1 MDWDLAIE
9 KEREKLKRIIAL
21 FYALAVLADRICSR
35 SRPLRCFVLWIMRP
49 AMEIALDCIADAG
62 PVPEALLQESID
74 SMAEARRYCR
84 CFRTAARSMKGL
96 LKALD
101 RCEAYEEAYSMGFN
115 RCPSI
120 FGPAPGR
127 HFTASDLLASLRNL
141 ASVTTGR
148 LRFTLASTLL
158 LPEPCD
164 TS

>member
-9 KEREKLKRIIAL
+9 KEREKLKRIVAL

-74 SMAEARRYCR
+74 SMAEARRYSR

-115 RCPSI
+115 ATRLFRSFVRPP
-120 FGPAPGR
+120 FHR
-127 HFTASDLLASLRNL
+127 QHLLASLNNL
-141 ASVTTGR
+141 ASAITGR

>member
-1 MDWDLAIE
+1 LQPLA
-9 KEREKLKRIIAL
+9 
-21 FYALAVLADRICSR
+21 S
-35 SRPLRCFVLWIMRP
+35 LRCFVLWIMRP

-74 SMAEARRYCR
+74 SMAEARRYSR
-84 CFRTAARSMKGL
+84 CFRAAARSMKGL

-115 RCPSI
+115 ATDYLGAS
-120 FGPAPGR
+120 FGR
-127 HFTASDLLASLRNL
+127 RFTASDLLASLNNL
-141 ASVTTGR
+141 ASAITGR
-148 LRFTLASTLL
+148 LRFTLASALL

>member
-9 KEREKLKRIIAL
+9 KEREKLKRIVAL

-35 SRPLRCFVLWIMRP
+35 SRALRCFVLWIMRP

-74 SMAEARRYCR
+74 SMAEARRYSR

-115 RCPSI
+115 NYSTDFGASFGAVLPAAI
-120 FGPAPGR
+120 FW
-127 HFTASDLLASLRNL
+127 
-141 ASVTTGR
+141 R
-148 LRFTLASTLL
+148 LSA
-158 LPEPCD
+158 
-164 TS
+164 TSPRR

>member
-9 KEREKLKRIIAL
+9 KEREKLKRIVAL

-74 SMAEARRYCR
+74 SMAEARRYSR
-84 CFRTAARSMKGL
+84 CFRAAARSMKGL
-96 LKALD
+96 LRALD
-101 RCEAYEEAYSMGFN
+101 RCEAYSMGFN
-115 RCPSI
+115 RCPPL
-120 FGPAPGR
+120 FGPTLGR
-127 HFTASDLLASLRNL
+127 RFTASDLLASLRNL
-141 ASVTTGR
+141 ASAITGR
-148 LRFTLASTLL
+148 LCFTLASTLL